1 MLNQRVAKPSD
12 PIRVSELAEFVYC
25 KRAWWLKMVQ
35 KQPSSAESR
44 DAQAEGERWH
54 QRQGAHIA
62 RTDAMSGA
70 AYAALLIAVL
80 LLVWAI
86 WSRLR

>member
-1 MLNQRVAKPSD
+1 MLNLRVAKRSD

-44 DAQAEGERWH
+44 KGTVVAFA
-54 QRQGAHIA
+54 
-62 RTDAMSGA
+62 
-70 AYAALLIAVL
+70 L
-80 LLVWAI
+80 LLVGDAA
-86 WSRLR
+86 RVKGMPRARKVTYKNGDGED